1 MSPVRAAPGGTSAL
15 CSTNVRTLGRALL
28 MMRAQS
34 SYTSRP
40 KELRC
45 RCGCQSDDEKALPR
59 SDCDKYYL
67 CRQRGRFSRFARR
80 ERAPTNLKAN
90 GSKSIECLARHDDF
104 SAAMPYGGYEA
115 VVSCSHLTARYL
127 QVEPVPE
134 IKD

>member
-1 MSPVRAAPGGTSAL
+1 MSAPSSAQTCTAYRLGG
-15 CSTNVRTLGRALL
+15 CPRTACTPAERIS
-28 MMRAQS
+28 MS
-34 SYTSRP
+34 
-40 KELRC
+40 LRL
-45 RCGCQSDDEKALPR
+45 QSDDEKALPR
-59 SDCDKYYL
+59 SGCDKYYL

-104 SAAMPYGGYEA
+104 SAAMTYGGYEA